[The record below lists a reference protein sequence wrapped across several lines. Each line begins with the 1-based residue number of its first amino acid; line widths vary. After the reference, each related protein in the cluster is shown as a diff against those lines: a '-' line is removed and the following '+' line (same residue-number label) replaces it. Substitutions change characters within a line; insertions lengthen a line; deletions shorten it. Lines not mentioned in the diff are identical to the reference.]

1 MKGKVRSIAILLLTI
16 ILIASLST
24 VVMGTFGPGTVDSA
38 REGQQQEAYDAMSGI
53 MPTVGRVLQIIR
65 NVGVILAVIIISV
78 LGIKFILGSAEEKA
92 EYKKSF
98 IPLIIGILVLVAAVQ
113 IATMIFNLAPQ

>member
-1 MKGKVRSIAILLLTI
+1 MKGKVRLITTLLLTI
-16 ILIASLST
+16 ILIVSLST
-24 VVMGTFGPGTVDSA
+24 VVMGTFSPETVEHH
-38 REGQQQEAYDAMSGI
+38 RGQEEAGAYAAMQGV

-65 NVGVILAVIIISV
+65 NVGVILAVIIISI

-98 IPLIIGILVLVAAVQ
+98 IPLIIGILVLVAAVH
-113 IATMIFNLAPQ
+113 IATVIFNLAP